1 MDPGIVALGAI
12 FALAGALL
20 AWSVARGRAIARR
33 LLEAGFVAC
42 DDDAPVLLRA
52 LSELAGGHPPA
63 VRRVYEVGRCFKRA
77 AGWGMLYRFGVT
89 DKTHADTDGI
99 HESAPTGGR
108 VDVYLLDLRDPERV
122 ARGPVSVYLA
132 PSAPGPLQRLL
143 AGLVK
148 SDPHGVPL
156 ELDGPHAGAF
166 LAAFS
171 DRPGKLG
178 DLLPAETQQRL
189 AKGVDQ
195 GFHAAHFGAGKL
207 ALEVQHDRPDVDRQ
221 LAYLAEWA

>member
-1 MDPGIVALGAI
+1 MDPGVLALGAI
-12 FALAGALL
+12 FGLAAALL

-42 DDDAPVLLRA
+42 DDEAPALMRA

-63 VRRVYEVGRCFKRA
+63 PRRVYEIGRCFKRP
-77 AGWGMLYRFGVT
+77 AGWGMLYRLGVVDRT
-89 DKTHADTDGI
+89 NAESHGSRD
-99 HESAPTGGR
+99 SAPTGGR
-108 VDVYLLDLRDPERV
+108 VDVYLFEVRDPGRL
-122 ARGPVSVYLA
+122 ARGPVSVFLA

-148 SDPHGVPL
+148 SDPRGVLL
-156 ELDGPHAGAF
+156 ELDGPHAGSF

-178 DLLPAETQQRL
+178 DLLPAETQERL
-189 AKGVDQ
+189 AKLVDQ
-195 GFHAAHFGAGKL
+195 GFHAAHFAAGKL